1 MPKKLVPI
9 GVIHGRFQG
18 LHLGH
23 MEYLLEGKSRCHFLF
38 VGITHC
44 DVDGLTLPVDHR
56 NQAAANPF
64 TYYERM
70 LMIRLALREAG
81 IPLSE
86 FAVIPF
92 PIEQPEKI
100 KLYAPPEARYFLTIY
115 DNWGRHKLALLR
127 SLGLET
133 EVMWE
138 RDNASRFTSGTEVRR
153 CIAQGEAWH
162 HLVPPAVYQ
171 YITENGLEQR
181 IRRHY
186 QAI

>member
-1 MPKKLVPI
+1 MPKRAPI

-23 MEYLLEGKSRCHFLF
+23 MEYLLAGKSRCNFLF
-38 VGITHC
+38 IGITHC

-56 NQAAANPF
+56 NQAMANPF

-70 LMIRLALREAG
+70 FMVRLALREAG

-86 FAVIPF
+86 FAIIPF
-92 PIEQPEKI
+92 PIETPEKI
-100 KLYAPPEARYFLTIY
+100 KLYAPPSARYFLTIY
-115 DNWGRHKLALLR
+115 DNWGRQKLALLR

-138 RDNASRFTSGTEVRR
+138 RDNASRLASGTEVRR
-153 CIAQGEAWH
+153 RITQGEEWR

-171 YITENGLEQR
+171 YIIENGLDQR
-181 IRRHY
+181 IRCHN